1 MLAGAAVDAVVAR
14 FDFPDEA
21 RVRLA
26 FEVAFEAADAL
37 VARAFARDADG
48 DAERLEAARSAVRA
62 ILSEY
67 VAFPEN

>member
-1 MLAGAAVDAVVAR
+1 
-14 FDFPDEA
+14 
-21 RVRLA
+21 
-26 FEVAFEAADAL
+26 